1 MYQFSRAIYR
11 ELAGDILEPDTP
23 WSDCHPH
30 ERVLKSCE
38 AAIERLATD
47 RHYFARPARTLFN
60 DIRIFFPM
68 SKQHCVWHVVRNY
81 LELADEFFVFLH
93 ALGGWDVTLGTDPRW
108 EEAGLVG
115 WQAGLPLRY
124 TAAAP
129 DVALEA
135 LLLRQET
142 IANAL
147 ISDGVT
153 RTSGCPGM
161 MTSPP

>member
-60 DIRIFFPM
+60 DIRPYFPM
-68 SKQHCVWHVVRNY
+68 SSQARIYRVIERYIAC
-81 LELADEFFVFLH
+81 ADEFL
-93 ALGGWDVTLGTDPRW
+93 ARQPMTGYDLAGNPLQCRATTRKGTACQRMP
-108 EEAGLVG
+108 
-115 WQAGLPLRY
+115 LPH
-124 TAAAP
+124 
-129 DVALEA
+129 
-135 LLLRQET
+135 
-142 IANAL
+142 
-147 ISDGVT
+147 
-153 RTSGCPGM
+153 
-161 MTSPP
+161 